1 MEEFEFNITIVA
13 TGSNVD
19 EAFENALSNLVE
31 DPFGA
36 IRGEVVYVNKTT
48 SGEAEAEEEKKEE
61 TEFMN

>member
-19 EAFENALSNLVE
+19 EAFENALSKLVE

-48 SGEAEAEEEKKEE
+48 SGDAEEEKEDK
-61 TEFMN
+61 EFMN